1 MMNNTS
7 IGAIV
12 STSSQIST
20 AGHNTAKVAL
30 AIPRAAFIALIRLN
44 VWGLATLISK
54 RAFLVDAATT
64 ATQKAP
70 NMWWDLQ
77 AKWRNA
83 WWNIGGNWDEFV
95 SAVNAGKGKKALGFK
110 LAPAGIKTKLK
121 EQGIGSYSALGS
133 IEEQGIGITLEAGIA
148 AASAIIALLL
158 PLLTLMFDNVKK
170 DIPASDFEEAATSTT
185 SSTEAS
191 SSMAGA
197 GLIGV
202 AALAAIYFGTMSKK

>member
-1 MMNNTS
+1 MDTS
-7 IGAIV
+7 IGALI

-20 AGHNTAKVAL
+20 AGHNAAKIAL
-30 AIPRAAFIALIRLN
+30 SIPRTAFLSLIRLN
-44 VWGLATLISK
+44 VWGLATLLSK
-54 RAFLVDAATT
+54 KAFLVDAATT

-83 WWNIGGNWDEFV
+83 WWNIGGDWDSFV

-110 LAPAGIKTKLK
+110 LAPKAVKDKLK
-121 EQGIGSYSALGS
+121 AQGIGSYTALGS
-133 IEEQGIGITLEAGIA
+133 IDEQGIGITLEAGIA
-148 AASAIIALLL
+148 AAATIIGLVMPIITLLFNDAKNNL
-158 PLLTLMFDNVKK
+158 
-170 DIPASDFEEAATSTT
+170 PASDFEDFDTSTT
-185 SSTEAS
+185 ASTTES

>member
-12 STSSQIST
+12 STSSQITT
-20 AGHNTAKVAL
+20 AGHNTAKIAL
-30 AIPRAAFIALIRLN
+30 AVPRAAFLALIRLN

-77 AKWRNA
+77 KKWRNA
-83 WWNIGGNWDEFV
+83 WWNLGGDWDEFV

-110 LAPAGIKTKLK
+110 LAPAGIKEKLK
-121 EQGIGSYSALGS
+121 AQGIGSFTALGAT
-133 IEEQGIGITLEAGIA
+133 EEQGIGITLEAGIA

-158 PLLTLMFDNVKK
+158 PLLTLMFDNAKK
-170 DIPASDFEEAATSTT
+170 DIPASDFEDLSTSTT
-185 SSTEAS
+185 ASTTGSSLMS
-191 SSMAGA
+191 GG
-197 GLIGV
+197 GLIGL
-202 AALAAIYFGTMSKK
+202 AALAAIYFGTMTKK

>member
-1 MMNNTS
+1 MNNTS

>member
-44 VWGLATLISK
+44 VWGLAKLISK
-54 RAFLVDAATT
+54 KAFLIDAATT